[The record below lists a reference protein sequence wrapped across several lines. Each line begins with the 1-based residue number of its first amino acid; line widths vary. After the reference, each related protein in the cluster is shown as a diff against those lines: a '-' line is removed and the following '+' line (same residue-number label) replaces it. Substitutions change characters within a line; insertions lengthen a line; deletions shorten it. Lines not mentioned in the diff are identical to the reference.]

1 MSQPFDTPYADHSTP
16 QEPSWSTRLDTQ
28 LNRFLRPGTRDW
40 AAACHLAP
48 LIATAAPIPGLG
60 ALIALAVWHHKRGV
74 EPGVIDHGREALNFQ
89 INLAFWSAM
98 GISLFLVP
106 WILIQIVAVSVSL
119 VAGITTLRGDEVR
132 YPYILRPVS

>member
-1 MSQPFDTPYADHSTP
+1 MSQLSDSPYTESSTHG
-16 QEPSWSTRLDTQ
+16 EPSWATRLDAR

-48 LIATAAPIPGLG
+48 LIASATPIPGLG
-60 ALIALAVWHHKRGV
+60 ALIALAIWHNKRGV

-98 GISLFLVP
+98 GMALFVVP
-106 WILIQIVAVSVSL
+106 WILIQAVGVTVSL
-119 VAGITTLRGDEVR
+119 VAGIATLRGEEFR
-132 YPYILRPVS
+132 YPYILRPVE